1 MAYQDFLSAF
11 AEVQGVASVDAL
23 LNDHAKRYSFQIN
36 SRDRARDAIEKLEN
50 LLQLDWNGRRI
61 LDVGCAYGAFTIELA
76 KRGARSVGIEL
87 SDKWLK
93 LATINAKDEVDVPF
107 VNCDAASR
115 QARQILGLYGPFD
128 IVFVNDVFEHIYDTA
143 GLLSNIRYMMTPGGT
158 LYFKVPNG
166 KATRHVLLEGHKGKF
181 GISLLAPDYWSK
193 FVKAPFHIY
202 YRRWEY
208 FTALFREYGFVDMK
222 LLNANTDPD
231 METTKKH
238 ILRDVHKIKQHLKA
252 DNFEN
257 IDQFKTAR
265 VACQQYFE
273 EVNEDIETMPWDDLF
288 FKYRVT
294 FWEGIIH
301 SPH

>member
-1 MAYQDFLSAF
+1 
-11 AEVQGVASVDAL
+11 
-23 LNDHAKRYSFQIN
+23 
-36 SRDRARDAIEKLEN
+36 
-50 LLQLDWNGRRI
+50 
-61 LDVGCAYGAFTIELA
+61 
-76 KRGARSVGIEL
+76 
-87 SDKWLK
+87 
-93 LATINAKDEVDVPF
+93 
-107 VNCDAASR
+107 
-115 QARQILGLYGPFD
+115 
-128 IVFVNDVFEHIYDTA
+128 
-143 GLLSNIRYMMTPGGT
+143 
-158 LYFKVPNG
+158 
-166 KATRHVLLEGHKGKF
+166 
-181 GISLLAPDYWSK
+181 
-193 FVKAPFHIY
+193 
-202 YRRWEY
+202 
-208 FTALFREYGFVDMK
+208 
-222 LLNANTDPD
+222 